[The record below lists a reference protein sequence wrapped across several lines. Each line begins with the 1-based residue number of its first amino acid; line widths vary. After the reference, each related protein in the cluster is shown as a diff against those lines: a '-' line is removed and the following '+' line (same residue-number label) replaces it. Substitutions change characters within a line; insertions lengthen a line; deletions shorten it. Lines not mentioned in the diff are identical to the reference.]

1 MLTVAPVIVN
11 DAVVA
16 PVYTPV
22 LVTSVKV
29 PLGTFTCHLYVKLE
43 PVATAVK
50 VVFSPSQ
57 IVLSVGCVVMAGA
70 VNTVIEWLFE
80 LLPQLFVVV
89 NVSVYTPGA
98 IAAGKLKF
106 KLV

>member
-50 VVFSPSQ
+50 VVLSPSH
-57 IVLSVGCVVMAGA
+57 IVLSVGCVVIAGRSR
-70 VNTVIEWLFE
+70 TVIILVYA
-80 LLPQLFVVV
+80 LDVPQGLEIV
-89 NVSVYTPGA
+89 NVSV
-98 IAAGKLKF
+98 
-106 KLV
+106 